1 MAQQYHDEEEA
12 RRQRGQA
19 MKRPDTPFPR
29 HWRYYII
36 LKYVVLA
43 AAVALALKY
52 FGVW

>member
-1 MAQQYHDEEEA
+1 MT
-12 RRQRGQA
+12 
-19 MKRPDTPFPR
+19 RPETPFPR

-36 LKYVVLA
+36 LKYAVLI